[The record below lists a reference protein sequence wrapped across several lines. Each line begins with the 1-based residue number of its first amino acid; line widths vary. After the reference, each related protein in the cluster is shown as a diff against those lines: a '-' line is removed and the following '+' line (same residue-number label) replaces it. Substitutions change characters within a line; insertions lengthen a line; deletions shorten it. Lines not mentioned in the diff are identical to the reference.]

1 MSEYSDASSI
11 SKFTGSNAG
20 YVGYEDNKYILSKI
34 KDNPNAFLYL
44 DKMRCPLKR
53 AEKKFRFQIL
63 VKLETS
69 KVEELLPQIYAIVD
83 EKSHSDVQ
91 IFTERNPQNLS

>member
-1 MSEYSDASSI
+1 MYQQARKNGNCLAI
-11 SKFTGSNAG
+11 VNLK
-20 YVGYEDNKYILSKI
+20 

-63 VKLETS
+63 IKLETS